1 LRVIQEKTFERVG
14 GNETIKTDVRIISA
28 TNVNLRDAVANR
40 DFREDLYYRLSS
52 FPIHIPALRERRG
65 DIVILVNHFL
75 AEFNKK
81 MDRQINQ
88 VTKAA
93 LKLLYDYD
101 WPGNVR
107 ELENTIERCM
117 ILSETNNLDVEV
129 LPPQILVSDSDGS
142 LDSTG
147 SLFTE
152 DAPIIPF
159 EKLKAEA
166 IKHALKMTNG
176 NIVDASKK
184 LNVGRATLYR
194 LMEKY
199 DIKSRRN

>member
-1 LRVIQEKTFERVG
+1 MGK
-14 GNETIKTDVRIISA
+14 DVKC
-28 TNVNLRDAVANR
+28 T
-40 DFREDLYYRLSS
+40 
-52 FPIHIPALRERRG
+52 
-65 DIVILVNHFL
+65 
-75 AEFNKK
+75 
-81 MDRQINQ
+81 
-88 VTKAA
+88 TKAA

-117 ILSETNNLDVEV
+117 ILTEEDKIDTDV
-129 LPPQILVSDSDGS
+129 LPPQILSSDGNTS
-142 LDSTG
+142 LEAVG
-147 SLFTE
+147 PLFTE

-159 EKLKAEA
+159 ERLKAEA
-166 IKHALKMTNG
+166 IKHALKVTSG